1 MKQTFINSMEKKL
14 DLDFIRKELGD
25 DFLVLEDNI
34 AYACQKIVERFATKW
49 FGRLPYLNQL
59 TDKKYNKELID
70 DGSLEYLASS
80 GLIDSPNYRVP
91 VYDEDCDEE
100 EMREKRA
107 NLDMNKTLKHILEV
121 YPESIVLELRGGTL
135 ENCAIF
141 NEEFIYYGGVF
152 YMDKNIIPEK
162 ILNCKEIKKEE
173 ARLRW
178 ILMSSRGYIDTHYVD
193 IKPKGGF
200 EENYNDD
207 FYKIH
212 EKITNII
219 HEDSSSIM
227 ILHGKPGTGKSS
239 YLRELIAMNKD
250 LKFYWLDASM
260 FSHLTSKEFTEY
272 LISCKNGVFILEDSE
287 TLLKSREDGTNWA
300 MQSLLN
306 ISDGMLGDAM
316 NLKFICTFNT
326 DLSSIDSALLR
337 KGRLKVKYE
346 FKPLSKDKVAKIFKE
361 KGIDT
366 NEAKTM
372 PLCDVYN
379 FLEDNGAENKE
390 RKKIGFN

>member
-1 MKQTFINSMEKKL
+1 
-14 DLDFIRKELGD
+14 
-25 DFLVLEDNI
+25 
-34 AYACQKIVERFATKW
+34 
-49 FGRLPYLNQL
+49 
-59 TDKKYNKELID
+59 
-70 DGSLEYLASS
+70 
-80 GLIDSPNYRVP
+80 
-91 VYDEDCDEE
+91 
-100 EMREKRA
+100 
-107 NLDMNKTLKHILEV
+107 
-121 YPESIVLELRGGTL
+121 
-135 ENCAIF
+135 
-141 NEEFIYYGGVF
+141 
-152 YMDKNIIPEK
+152 
-162 ILNCKEIKKEE
+162 
-173 ARLRW
+173 
-178 ILMSSRGYIDTHYVD
+178 
-193 IKPKGGF
+193 
-200 EENYNDD
+200 
-207 FYKIH
+207 
-212 EKITNII
+212 
-219 HEDSSSIM
+219 
-227 ILHGKPGTGKSS
+227 
-239 YLRELIAMNKD
+239 MNKD

-260 FSHLTSKEFTEY
+260 FQYLTSKEFTQY